1 MEGKE
6 GRMSDQVQRVSDTM
20 FPSKGTSVVNVKCF
34 LGDARRVTDEQ
45 LADQLDRA
53 DAQVRNGALR
63 TRTLDGELTVTV
75 L

>member
-1 MEGKE
+1 V
-6 GRMSDQVQRVSDTM
+6 SDKIQRVSDTM
-20 FPSKGTSVVNVKCF
+20 FPSEGTSVVNVKFF

-53 DAQVRNGALR
+53 DAQARNGAVR
-63 TRTLDGELTVTV
+63 TRTLDGELTVTA